1 MNKIDLEKGRT
12 KIDEVINALAI
23 YGKRIV
29 EVSAVKKT
37 GLDEM
42 LGHVERELEYASR
55 TNKTSHNQIG
65 EMPIIKPQGLDKEKM
80 IQRTKEGHKV
90 VYSKAVRISRMIDND
105 NWAAKM
111 QLYEML
117 KKWRVIQQLEN
128 AGLSR
133 GQPFSVGKI
142 DYEWE

>member
-1 MNKIDLEKGRT
+1 
-12 KIDEVINALAI
+12 
-23 YGKRIV
+23 
-29 EVSAVKKT
+29 
-37 GLDEM
+37 
-42 LGHVERELEYASR
+42 
-55 TNKTSHNQIG
+55 
-65 EMPIIKPQGLDKEKM
+65 M
-80 IQRTKEGHKV
+80 IQRTKDGYKV